1 MMKNAV
7 LHTVGVGFALVLLGA
22 CGGGGGSSNTP
33 IDYTVNNTNTSY
45 KVTASET
52 KYATEIQK
60 VIDETNKLRA
70 AKGLPALKYDARL
83 AAYAQQRATEIVKRF
98 DHIRPDGR
106 SWSSGIQGGGG
117 ENIVAGTENATK
129 SVAQW
134 QNSPDHYKNMV
145 DSSYTKIGI
154 GMVYVPNSEYG
165 YYWVQ
170 IFGMDNTT
178 SLYSFNN
185 TNDTSTSTV
194 TNTPP
199 ASPLSE
205 VVIDGIQ
212 IPLTAI
218 DGSGSWYEIKG
229 NGYAGV
235 INGYN
240 ATRFGAIKLSND
252 NKYHTFH
259 QGVATAESDMPT
271 SGSARYS
278 GRAVVVESDHSARSL
293 TSAQFD
299 ADFSNKKLSG
309 QLGTG
314 LKMEAN
320 IRGNQFNS
328 ATGATVE
335 TQGGFYGSKASELS
349 GQFKDN
355 ASGKTG
361 AFGAKKQ

>member
-1 MMKNAV
+1 MKNAV
-7 LHTVGVGFALVLLGA
+7 LRTVGVGCALVLLGA
-22 CGGGGGSSNTP
+22 CGGGGGGGSGSGS
-33 IDYTVNNTNTSY
+33 IDYTVNDTNTSY
-45 KVTASET
+45 KVTPTET
-52 KYATEIQK
+52 RYTTEVQK
-60 VIDETNKLRA
+60 VMDETNKLRA
-70 AKGLPALKYDARL
+70 AQGLPALKYDANL
-83 AAYAQQRATEIVKRF
+83 AAYAQQRAAEIVKRF
-98 DHIRPDGR
+98 DHTRPDGR

-117 ENIVAGTENATK
+117 ENIVAGTENAAK

-134 QNSPDHYKNMV
+134 QNSPEHYKNMI

-178 SLYSFNN
+178 SRYSFTNAN
-185 TNDTSTSTV
+185 TTSNTVSNTTS
-194 TNTPP
+194 
-199 ASPLSE
+199 ASPLTE
-205 VVIDGIQ
+205 VVIDGIR

-218 DGSGSWYEIKG
+218 DGSGSWYEIQG

-271 SGSARYS
+271 SGSARYT
-278 GRAVVVESDHSARSL
+278 GRAVVVEPDHSARSL
-293 TSAQFD
+293 TSAQFN

-320 IRGNQFNS
+320 IHGNQFNS

-335 TQGGFYGSKASELS
+335 TQGGFYGSKAAELS
-349 GQFKDN
+349 GEFKDN